1 MDEKSPVAPFKRKY
15 GALLEQ
21 YQTQPR
27 NHMSYL
33 LKIAQET
40 PELDGLH
47 ISCRS
52 SLYRRM
58 GITTKAQVLDGL
70 ANGEIAV
77 NNGKIWGKRR
87 HQRLLDW
94 LEPLNRVITEKPL

>member
-1 MDEKSPVAPFKRKY
+1 
-15 GALLEQ
+15 
-21 YQTQPR
+21 
-27 NHMSYL
+27 MSYL
-33 LKIAQET
+33 QEIAQET

-70 ANGEIAV
+70 AKGDISI
-77 NNGKIWGKRR
+77 NNGKIWGKLR
-87 HQRLLDW
+87 HNLLLDW
-94 LEPLNRVITEKPL
+94 LEPRNRVITEKAL